1 MRALQQNKLNIIRTA
16 VCVSSEHQTSLA
28 RQCLSMST
36 SRPVW
41 LPLQRRLTVQPAS
54 PKLSMQAD
62 DVSVSHATPVNSLHN
77 PVMMKNLA
85 LTETNNLNTLL
96 ISENVKLVVHRH
108 HQEPAALPLQS
119 LQGELGSPSF

>member
-1 MRALQQNKLNIIRTA
+1 MVAGRILFKLN
-16 VCVSSEHQTSLA
+16 VSSEHQTSLA

-62 DVSVSHATPVNSLHN
+62 DVSVSHATPVNSLHS
-77 PVMMKNLA
+77 PVMMKTFSY
-85 LTETNNLNTLL
+85 TETYNLNTFL
-96 ISENVKLVVHRH
+96 ISENVLVVQRH
-108 HQEPAALPLQS
+108 HQEPTALPLQP
-119 LQGELGSPSF
+119 LHGELGSLSF

>member
-1 MRALQQNKLNIIRTA
+1 M
-16 VCVSSEHQTSLA
+16 
-28 RQCLSMST
+28 
-36 SRPVW
+36 
-41 LPLQRRLTVQPAS
+41 
-54 PKLSMQAD
+54 LSMQAD

-96 ISENVKLVVHRH
+96 ISENVKLVVHKH
-108 HQEPAALPLQS
+108 HQEPAALPLQP